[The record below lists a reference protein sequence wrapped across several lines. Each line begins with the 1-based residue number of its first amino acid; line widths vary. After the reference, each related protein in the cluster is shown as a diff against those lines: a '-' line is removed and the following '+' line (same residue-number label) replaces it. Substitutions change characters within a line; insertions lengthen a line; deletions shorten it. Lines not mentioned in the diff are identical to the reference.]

1 MKIGII
7 LGTSNSDGNTRA
19 FVDAFSSKIDATI
32 FDLSKYNISFFD
44 YSHDNQDDD
53 FLALIKKLIEFEH
66 IILASPV
73 YWYSISA
80 QLKVFVDRLTDVIT
94 IEKSLGRRL
103 RGKSISLLSTGT
115 DEVLPDCF
123 SSPIELTA
131 KYLGLNYLGN
141 NYVSIQSE
149 SDLAGIPDAADEAIG
164 CFT

>member
-19 FVDAFSSKIDATI
+19 LVNAFSSKIDATI

-53 FLALIKKLIEFEH
+53 FLSLIKELIEFDH

-94 IEKSLGRRL
+94 IEKTLGRRL

-115 DEVLPDCF
+115 DKALPDCF
-123 SSPIELTA
+123 AAPIELTA
-131 KYLGLNYLGN
+131 KYLGLN
-141 NYVSIQSE
+141 QS
-149 SDLAGIPDAADEAIG
+149 SSLLS
-164 CFT
+164 